1 MFRSQLGSNLDPL
14 SRKQTCWPLDPLHGP
29 SYPSVL
35 SRPQARPLS
44 TMGFSTSRTL
54 DPSGG
59 HDTKLELSMALS
71 RKMCDIE
78 RKKRIEIK
86 RENWVATDRLRDDI
100 RYLKTWRVTNLKM
113 LGTKLPFLMIIVNLY
128 NIFEVFSSYHKNS
141 HLPKHSIKLRR
152 LTLTNWD

>member
-1 MFRSQLGSNLDPL
+1 MYCTTP
-14 SRKQTCWPLDPLHGP
+14 PP
-29 SYPSVL
+29 SAMPRLLQEMAGRWCHRCVCLVL
-35 SRPQARPLS
+35 IIDVSELRFTLITLYQARALS

-71 RKMCDIE
+71 RKMVDIE

-100 RYLKTWRVTNLKM
+100 R
-113 LGTKLPFLMIIVNLY
+113 
-128 NIFEVFSSYHKNS
+128 
-141 HLPKHSIKLRR
+141 
-152 LTLTNWD
+152 

>member
-1 MFRSQLGSNLDPL
+1 
-14 SRKQTCWPLDPLHGP
+14 
-29 SYPSVL
+29 
-35 SRPQARPLS
+35 
-44 TMGFSTSRTL
+44 MGFSTSRTL

-100 RYLKTWRVTNLKM
+100 RYL
-113 LGTKLPFLMIIVNLY
+113 GTGPD
-128 NIFEVFSSYHKNS
+128 
-141 HLPKHSIKLRR
+141 
-152 LTLTNWD
+152 TLAFAA